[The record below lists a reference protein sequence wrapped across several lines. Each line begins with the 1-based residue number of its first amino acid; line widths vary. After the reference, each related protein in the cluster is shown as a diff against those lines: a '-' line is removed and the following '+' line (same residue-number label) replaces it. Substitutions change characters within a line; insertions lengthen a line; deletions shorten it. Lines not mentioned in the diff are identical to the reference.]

1 MAQFQDP
8 VTTAADI
15 SVTVNTPPMLL
26 ANLAGF
32 SYQAVLTGA
41 PVGTLKLQMSND
53 RGNTTNNGQAAS
65 GSTTN
70 AGVTNWTDITGSS
83 FAVAA
88 AGNWGWDY
96 TLPGFRWVRLVYTA
110 TSGTGSMSVTFQ
122 AKG

>member
-1 MAQFQDP
+1 MQQFQDLILNSGDASI
-8 VTTAADI
+8 TQ
-15 SVTVNTPPMLL
+15 NTQAVYI
-26 ANLAGF
+26 ANIAGF

-53 RGNTTNNGQAAS
+53 AGTITSAAAHT
-65 GSTTN
+65 GT
-70 AGVTNWTDITGSS
+70 GVTNWTDITGSS

-96 TLPGFRWVRLVYTA
+96 TLPAFRWVRLVYTP
-110 TSGTGSMSVTFQ
+110 TSGTGTISVTVS